1 LKNKIKII
9 ATIGPASFDKGIIT
23 KMDRSGV
30 DIFRV
35 NLSHT
40 NIKDYKKI
48 VNQLSKW
55 TSKPICPDTEGAQLR
70 TGNIKSNN
78 GLKILSNKIL
88 EIVGSNYKA
97 NKNQLSLNT
106 PNIEKLLKIGDL
118 LNIDFNGVLLH
129 IVNIDKKIIYGRI
142 INGGIIYSNKG
153 INVNRDIDLPSL
165 TKKDLSVI
173 KITSSK
179 NIPIIFL
186 SFCSNGES
194 IDKLRSYFNYNI
206 QIISKV
212 ESKIA
217 LKNLD
222 EICKKSDGI
231 LIDRG
236 DLSRDVPIERIAFA
250 QNHILEKAG
259 KYKTPV
265 YVATNFL
272 ESMIDNPQPTR
283 SEIND
288 IVSTLEK
295 GGSGIVL
302 AAETAIGKFPL
313 ECVRMV
319 SNVIK
324 EHQNFK
330 KLSYKNLIDKP
341 VDYLVSE
348 PTSFLIKPH
357 GGNKLVN
364 QKIDLFTKNK
374 IKQLPHLKIDE
385 EIISDIIQIA
395 EGVYSPLKGFMDLSE
410 INSVLNDN
418 LLLSNVP
425 WTLPIIFQLKKNEI
439 KKLPEEGEI
448 IFKSKI
454 DNQFVGV
461 LNIQSIEKIDNMQR
475 IALKWFQ
482 TDDNKHPGVKRFL
495 DNGEYILSGGVYLFK
510 EYRQKTKV
518 NYEFSPNDTREI
530 FYQNGWQNIIGFHTR
545 NLPHKGHEYIQKLAL
560 EKSSSDAI
568 LISPVTGIKKK
579 GDLSAEIIIKCYE
592 ILIREGFYSPS
603 GVLLSS
609 FNTFSRYSG
618 PREAVFTAICRKN
631 FGCNYFIVGRDH
643 TGVGNYYNSNASQII
658 FDSIDL
664 DMNILFFDKASYCKK
679 RKKVTT
685 QFANSLHNNYKME
698 LSGTIIREMLKKHRK
713 IPKYIIDPLLA
724 DYLKKIYNK
733 NSSKVFFVK

>member
-1 LKNKIKII
+1 MNNKIKII
-9 ATIGPASFDKGIIT
+9 ATIGPSSFDKGIIT

-48 VNQLSKW
+48 INQLSKW

-70 TGNIKSNN
+70 TGYIKSKN
-78 GLKILSNKIL
+78 GLKIISNKIL

-97 NKNQLSLNT
+97 NKNQLSLNN

-118 LNIDFNGVLLH
+118 LNIDFNGVLLQ
-129 IVNIDKKIIYGRI
+129 IVNIDKNIVYGRI

-173 KITSSK
+173 KISSSK

-259 KYKTPV
+259 NYNTPV

-272 ESMIDNPQPTR
+272 ESMIENPKPTR

-302 AAETAIGKFPL
+302 AAETAIGKFPI

-319 SNVIK
+319 ANVIK

-330 KLSYKNLIDKP
+330 NFSDKNIKNKP

-348 PTSFLIKPH
+348 PTNFLIRPH
-357 GGNKLVN
+357 GGNKLIN
-364 QKIDLFTKNK
+364 QKINLFTKNK
-374 IKQLPHLKIDE
+374 IDQLPQLSIDE
-385 EIISDIIQIA
+385 EIISDIVQIA
-395 EGVYSPLKGFMDLSE
+395 EGVYSPLKGFMDLNQ
-410 INSVLNDN
+410 IDSVLNN
-418 LLLSNVP
+418 NVLLSNIP
-425 WTLPIIFQLKKNEI
+425 WTLPIIFQLNKNEI
-439 KKLPEEGEI
+439 KRLPEKGEI
-448 IFKSKI
+448 IIKSKI
-454 DNQFVGV
+454 DNQPVGV
-461 LNIQSIEKIDNMQR
+461 INIQSIEKIDDMHKT
-475 IALKWFQ
+475 ALKWFQ
-482 TDDNKHPGVKRFL
+482 TDDNKHPGVKRFF
-495 DNGEYILSGGVYLFK
+495 DSGEYILSGETYLFK
-510 EYRQKTKV
+510 EYRQKRKIA
-518 NYEFSPNDTREI
+518 YEFSPENTREI

-545 NLPHKGHEYIQKLAL
+545 NIPHKGHEYIQKLAL
-560 EKSSSDAI
+560 EMSSSDAI
-568 LISPVTGIKKK
+568 LISPVTGLKKE
-579 GDLSAEIIIKCYE
+579 GDFTAEIIIKCYE
-592 ILIREGFYSPS
+592 ILIRQGCYSPS

-643 TGVGNYYNSNASQII
+643 TGVGKYYNANVSQKI
-658 FDSIDL
+658 FNNIDL
-664 DMNILFFDKASYCKK
+664 GMTILFFDKASYCKK
-679 RKKVTT
+679 RRKITT
-685 QFANSLHNNYKME
+685 QFDKSLYKNSRLE
-698 LSGTIIREMLKKHRK
+698 LSGTLIRELLNTHKK
-713 IPKYIIDPLLA
+713 IPKYIIQPLLG
-724 DYLKKIYNK
+724 DYLKQAYNK
-733 NSSKVFFVK
+733 NLNKVFFVK